1 MKRLNSIRILK
12 LRGYSNSHNISSFT
26 KQQNINIPILF
37 SVGKNGSFKNES
49 FFSKIY
55 KLSECIKNDI
65 IETRYFNDT
74 RIKFITKW
82 NCYIGLDEDSIYL
95 RTIPLAS
102 KRIRS
107 IKKISKAK

>member
-1 MKRLNSIRILK
+1 MKRLNSI
-12 LRGYSNSHNISSFT
+12 SNSHNISSF
-26 KQQNINIPILF
+26 KQQNIHIPILF
-37 SVGKNGSFKNES
+37 SVGKNES

-95 RTIPLAS
+95 RNMPLAS

>member
-1 MKRLNSIRILK
+1 MKILNSIRILK
-12 LRGYSNSHNISSFT
+12 LRGYSNSHNISSF
-26 KQQNINIPILF
+26 KQQNINIPILI
-37 SVGKNGSFKNES
+37 SVEKNES

-55 KLSECIKNDI
+55 KLSECNKNDF
-65 IETRYFNDT
+65 IETSYFNDT
-74 RIKFITKW
+74 RIKYITKW

-95 RTIPLAS
+95 RSMPLAS